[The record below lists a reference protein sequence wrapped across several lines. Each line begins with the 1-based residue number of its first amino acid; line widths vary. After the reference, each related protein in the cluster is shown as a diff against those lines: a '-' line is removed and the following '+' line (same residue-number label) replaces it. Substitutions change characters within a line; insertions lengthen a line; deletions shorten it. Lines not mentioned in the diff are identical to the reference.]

1 MHPEQIKEDMAAKN
15 RQTANTP
22 DAYKAYLMEVLV
34 TLATRENQTGMIITD
49 PALVAEK
56 WGLSPSDSAD
66 GIKKACNILSAVKL
80 FISKAVDDNWTFDIG
95 NK

>member
-1 MHPEQIKEDMAAKN
+1 MAKN
-15 RQTANTP
+15 NKQTANTP

-34 TLATRENQTGMIITD
+34 ALAVKEYQTGMIITN

-56 WGLSPSDSAD
+56 WGVSPSDSIND
-66 GIKKACNILSAVKL
+66 FKKASNVLSAVKL
-80 FISKAVDDNWTFDIG
+80 FISKAVDDNWN

>member
-1 MHPEQIKEDMAAKN
+1 MTTKKTIDK
-15 RQTANTP
+15 P

-34 TLATRENQTGMIITD
+34 AIATKEYQAGGMIITD

-56 WGLSPSDSAD
+56 WGVSKEKSTD
-66 GIKKACNILSAVKL
+66 GIKKATNILSAVKL
-80 FISKAVDDNWTFDIG
+80 FISKAVDDNWQDII